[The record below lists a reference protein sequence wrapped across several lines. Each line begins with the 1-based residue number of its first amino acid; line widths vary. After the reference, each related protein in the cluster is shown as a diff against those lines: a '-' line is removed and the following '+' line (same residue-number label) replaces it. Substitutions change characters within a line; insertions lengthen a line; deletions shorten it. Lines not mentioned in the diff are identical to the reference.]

1 MWSFF
6 RRLYQWWKIIIDIL
20 DVITLDNDIDYV
32 VGAKTLRDGVN
43 YYCLVNE
50 NNPEDLLICKS
61 SDEANLTEVTDTEVV
76 KSLLPGFYKSI
87 REAKII
93 EKCLKMNENV

>member
-1 MWSFF
+1 M
-6 RRLYQWWKIIIDIL
+6 IDIL
-20 DVITLDNDIDYV
+20 DIVTLDNDIDYV
-32 VGAKTLRDGVN
+32 VGAKTKIYDSF

-61 SDEANLTEVTDTEVV
+61 SDEVNLTEVTDSEVI
-76 KSLLPGFYKSI
+76 KGLLPKFYKSI

-93 EKCLKMNENV
+93 EKCLKMNENA

>member
-1 MWSFF
+1 M
-6 RRLYQWWKIIIDIL
+6 IDIL
-20 DVITLDNDIDYV
+20 DIITLDNDIDYV
-32 VGAKTLRDGVN
+32 VGAKTLRDGIN

-61 SDEANLTEVTDTEVV
+61 KDEVNLMEVTDVEVV

-93 EKCLKMNENV
+93 EKWLVFTATIKE

>member
-1 MWSFF
+1 M
-6 RRLYQWWKIIIDIL
+6 IDIL

-43 YYCLVNE
+43 YSCLVNE

-61 SDEANLTEVTDTEVV
+61 KDEVNLTEVIDTEVV

-93 EKCLKMNENV
+93 EKCLKMKENA